1 MILII
6 DSGSTKSDW
15 VLLKDSGNE
24 YFSTIGLN
32 PYFHSE
38 ELVYNT
44 VCENEGLNEI
54 KSQISLVF
62 FYGAGCSSKEL
73 NKIIE
78 NGLQKVFIHAKIHID
93 HDLKACAYATYE
105 GEPSISCI
113 IGTGSNSC
121 YFDGKEIYEEVPA
134 LGYILGD
141 EGSGTYFG
149 KQLLSMYLYK
159 LLPKHI
165 HEAFESQ
172 TGLTKDKIVDNVY
185 MQPNANVYLAS
196 FMKFIV
202 QFSNDPFVKEMIYE
216 GFKKFIQIHVACYEN
231 HKQIK
236 VHFVGSIAHLFR
248 NELNEACKY
257 YQVTLGQ
264 TIQKPID
271 GLINYHIKY
280 ILEGQKNVI

>member
-1 MILII
+1 MIIII

-15 VLLKDSGNE
+15 VLLNESENE

-32 PYFHSE
+32 PYFHSAQ
-38 ELVYNT
+38 LVHDT
-44 VCENEGLNEI
+44 VCENEGLNNI
-54 KSQISLVF
+54 KSLITQVF
-62 FYGAGCSSKEL
+62 FYGAGCSSVAL

-78 NGLQKVFIHAKIHID
+78 DGLKSVFTNAKIHVD

-121 YFDGKEIYEEVPA
+121 YFDGKNIYEEVPA

-149 KQLLSMYLYK
+149 KQLLSKYLYK

-165 HEAFESQ
+165 HEAFEAQ
-172 TGLTKDKIVDNVY
+172 TGLSKDIIIDNVY

-196 FMKFIV
+196 FMRFIV
-202 QFSNDPFVKEMIYE
+202 QFAEDPFIKEMIFE
-216 GFKKFIQIHVACYEN
+216 GFKQFIQIHVACYEN

-248 NELNEACKY
+248 KELDEACNF
-257 YQVTLGQ
+257 YQVKLGQ

-271 GLINYHIKY
+271 GLINYHLKY
-280 ILEGQKNVI
+280 ILQNQKNVI